1 MHKKIQRLNVPGN
14 MYVPIMFVCLS
25 IVGLLASGLS
35 VGFVAN
41 EVVNRFV
48 RNGVML
54 LALIIPIKAGLGINF
69 SVTVGAMCAQIAY
82 LTVIAAQITELQV
95 GAVLLISLVT
105 SVFAGSVIGHILN
118 RVQGKEMITT
128 IIIGFLANSMYQLL
142 FMVCAGW
149 FIPVKNTE
157 ILLSRGIGIRNLVDL
172 KDFRGALDQ
181 ILAFDLMGVHIPV
194 FMIALI
200 LVVSAGVKYLL
211 RTPLGQEIR
220 SVGMDF
226 EKSGMVG
233 IDGKKIRVFAIV
245 ISTVLAALGH
255 LIYLQNIGMLNV
267 YTGHLKHEIFASAA
281 LLAGGATVS
290 DAEVRH
296 AFIGL
301 VLFHTLFIVSPQAG
315 QNLFNNP
322 ALGEYFR
329 SFIAYGTIAFAL
341 IMNLKEHNDQ
351 VNLGGFDFARN
362 KILLFKSDG
371 DAMPFDKVH
380 K

>member
-1 MHKKIQRLNVPGN
+1 MSRTRGKIRVSGSV
-14 MYVPIMFVCLS
+14 YVPTIFVCLS

-35 VGFVAN
+35 VSFVAN
-41 EVVNRFV
+41 EVINRFV

-82 LTVIAAQITELQV
+82 LTVIASDISNFQ
-95 GAVLLISLVT
+95 AVAVIAISLVT
-105 SVFAGSVIGHILN
+105 SIIAGSIIGRILN

-128 IIIGFLANSMYQLL
+128 IVIGFLANSMYQLL

-149 FIPVKNTE
+149 IIPVKNTE
-157 ILLSRGIGIRNLVDL
+157 ILLSRGIGVRNLVDL
-172 KDFRGALDQ
+172 KDFRGILDQ
-181 ILAFDLMGVHIPV
+181 IFDISIFGIHIPL
-194 FMIALI
+194 FMIAFI
-200 LVVSAGVKYLL
+200 LVVSAGIKYLL
-211 RTPLGQEIR
+211 HTPTGQEIR
-220 SVGMDF
+220 SVGMDI

-233 IDGKKIRVFAIV
+233 IDGQKVRVLAIV
-245 ISTVLAALGH
+245 LSTVLATLGH

-290 DAEVRH
+290 DAEIRH

-301 VLFHTLFIVSPQAG
+301 ILFHTLFIVSPQAG

-341 IMNLKEHNDQ
+341 IMNLREREAGEASWALETAQ
-351 VNLGGFDFARN
+351 QE
-362 KILLFKSDG
+362 SS
-371 DAMPFDKVH
+371 
-380 K
+380 